1 MNKKHKLPAM
11 ESRDFRLWFVGQ
23 GVSVIGTWLQNT
35 GQAWLVLKI
44 TNSPTKLGLLTAVQY
59 IPTLVLALFIG
70 PFVDTYPKRTILLWT
85 QSLFAVAAAALAAV
99 SFMGNEQYWIIMLIS
114 LLTGIVTAVDWPARQ
129 AFVSEQVLDKTAVTN
144 AVALNNTLFNIA
156 RVIGPAL
163 GGVLIAAVGIP
174 WTFALNALSF
184 IAVIASLV
192 MMEAGRT
199 PVRAERS
206 DMKTE
211 VVGGIKYIRDNPAI
225 MSLLAIVGF
234 LSLFVL
240 NFNVTVPSFSKI
252 ALGMGSD
259 AYGGLMAVMGAGA
272 LAAGLMVAF
281 GGDKVEPK
289 PAFVY
294 AAGFILCIGT
304 ILVGVQ
310 RNLILSGLFL
320 AVCGF
325 GMSLLT
331 TMCNTS
337 VQMQSSD
344 KMRGMVMSVYNLVFV
359 GVTPF
364 GSLYS
369 GLIADWLD
377 TGWAFTLSGILGV
390 AFLLYMRIF
399 VTPKSFKGIESFV
412 RPRVPQPDNS
422 NSCSTLT
429 PKKSA

>member
-1 MNKKHKLPAM
+1 M
-11 ESRDFRLWFVGQ
+11 
-23 GVSVIGTWLQNT
+23 
-35 GQAWLVLKI
+35 
-44 TNSPTKLGLLTAVQY
+44 
-59 IPTLVLALFIG
+59 
-70 PFVDTYPKRTILLWT
+70 
-85 QSLFAVAAAALAAV
+85 
-99 SFMGNEQYWIIMLIS
+99 
-114 LLTGIVTAVDWPARQ
+114 TAVDWPARQ

-163 GGVLIAAVGIP
+163 GGILIAAVGIP

-412 RPRVPQPDNS
+412 RPRVPEPDNS
-422 NSCSTLT
+422 NSCSSLT

>member
-1 MNKKHKLPAM
+1 
-11 ESRDFRLWFVGQ
+11 
-23 GVSVIGTWLQNT
+23 
-35 GQAWLVLKI
+35 
-44 TNSPTKLGLLTAVQY
+44 
-59 IPTLVLALFIG
+59 
-70 PFVDTYPKRTILLWT
+70 
-85 QSLFAVAAAALAAV
+85 
-99 SFMGNEQYWIIMLIS
+99 
-114 LLTGIVTAVDWPARQ
+114 
-129 AFVSEQVLDKTAVTN
+129 
-144 AVALNNTLFNIA
+144 
-156 RVIGPAL
+156 
-163 GGVLIAAVGIP
+163 
-174 WTFALNALSF
+174 
-184 IAVIASLV
+184 
-192 MMEAGRT
+192 
-199 PVRAERS
+199 
-206 DMKTE
+206 
-211 VVGGIKYIRDNPAI
+211 
-225 MSLLAIVGF
+225 
-234 LSLFVL
+234 VL

-281 GGDKVEPK
+281 GGNKVEPK

-399 VTPKSFKGIESFV
+399 VTQKFQRNRIFCTAACV
-412 RPRVPQPDNS
+412 RTRQQQQLQQLNTQKERV
-422 NSCSTLT
+422 T